1 MSRMLAGFWRLTQN
15 LEGMP
20 AFTMGRK
27 TEIKNVPSSSSY
39 LPLPNGHA
47 LFMSGDMQL
56 WWEAA
61 QNPGC
66 WRALA
71 LELTKIRQASWVLAW
86 ASRTQASPGRVLLW
100 AWLLGMLPCPPCTR
114 QLTLLSSCGSQT
126 WLPAGTLWRVLE
138 IPAGKIQEAS

>member
-1 MSRMLAGFWRLTQN
+1 MSWMLAGFWRLTQN
-15 LEGMP
+15 LEGML

-39 LPLPNGHA
+39 SPLPNGHV
-47 LFMSGDMQL
+47 LFTSGDTQL

-66 WRALA
+66 RRGLA
-71 LELTKIRQASWVLAW
+71 LELTEIRQAGWVLAW

-100 AWLLGMLPCPPCTR
+100 AWLLGTLPCPPCTL
-114 QLTLLSSCGSQT
+114 QLTLLLSCGSQT
-126 WLPAGTLWRVLE
+126 WLPAGTPWRALE
-138 IPAGKIQEAS
+138 IPARKIQEAP